1 MSNYLESPAAHE
13 SEGNDVKNR
22 KDDMVT
28 DISRGYDLES
38 TDPPSEEQNFYMLLV
53 A

>member
-22 KDDMVT
+22 MDDMVT

-38 TDPPSEEQNFYMLLV
+38 TDPPSEEQNFYMLL
-53 A
+53 AA